1 MTYFILSNIHNDLK
15 SNNIELT
22 VNDISNETIF
32 LNKSLSVFLKEMKE
46 EINEYSNSW
55 DTSKKYTNPYE
66 FIHTPIP
73 NYNISVSQYKPIS
86 RAFFKI
92 LEIYNTFN
100 IIDNSRKS
108 INTFHLAEG
117 PGGFIEAT
125 SFIRKNSLDNYY
137 GMTLID
143 KNNKY
148 IPGWNKAQ
156 DFLKKNKNIYIEKG
170 LDDTGNLYNVDNYN
184 YCANKYGNSMD
195 IITGDG
201 GFDFSIDYNRQE
213 GMSIRLIFTQII
225 YALSMQKKGGCFII
239 KIFDIFLKPTSQ
251 LIYLLSTF
259 YEKLFII
266 KPNTSRYANSE
277 KYIVCLNF
285 KYTNTKHI
293 CKTFSKILNEM
304 NSIDFEKKCI
314 TSILNVPLQIHFTI
328 NLQEINCILGNQ
340 QIENILNTIKIII
353 NKDKKIE
360 KLNSIK
366 SNNIQKCIKWCI
378 KNNVPY
384 NNVDTEHKNIFLK
397 KS

>member
-1 MTYFILSNIHNDLK
+1 MTYFILSNIHNEIA
-15 SNNIELT
+15 NENIELT
-22 VNDISNETIF
+22 VKDISNEQIY
-32 LNKSLSVFLKEMKE
+32 LNKILSFFLKEIKE
-46 EINEYSNSW
+46 EINEYSNNW
-55 DTSKKYTNPYE
+55 DASKKYTNPYE

-73 NYNISVSQYKPIS
+73 NYNTSISQYKPIS

-100 IIDNSRKS
+100 IIDRNDSS

-125 SFIRKNSLDNYY
+125 SFLRKNILDNYY

-143 KNNKY
+143 KNNKF

-156 DFLKKNKNIYIEKG
+156 EFLKKNKNVYIEKG
-170 LDDTGNLYNVDNYN
+170 VDNTGNLYNIDNFTH
-184 YCANKYGNSMD
+184 CIDKYGNSMN
-195 IITGDG
+195 IITADG

-225 YALSMQKKGGCFII
+225 YAIAMQKKGGSFIL
-239 KIFDIFLKPTSQ
+239 KLFDIFLKPTSQ
-251 LIYLLSTF
+251 LIYFLSTF

-277 KYIVCLNF
+277 KYIACLGF
-285 KYTNTKHI
+285 KYTNTKNI
-293 CKTFSKILNEM
+293 CEKFKNILNEM
-304 NSIDFEKKCI
+304 NSIDFEKMCI
-314 TSILNVPLQIHFTI
+314 TSILNIPMQIHFTI
-328 NLQEINCILGNQ
+328 NLREINCVLGNQ
-340 QIENILNTIKIII
+340 QIENILNTIKIIV
-353 NKDKKIE
+353 NKDRKVEKI
-360 KLNSIK
+360 NTIK

-378 KNNVPY
+378 KNNIPY
-384 NNVDTEHKNIFLK
+384 NNIDTEHKNIFLK